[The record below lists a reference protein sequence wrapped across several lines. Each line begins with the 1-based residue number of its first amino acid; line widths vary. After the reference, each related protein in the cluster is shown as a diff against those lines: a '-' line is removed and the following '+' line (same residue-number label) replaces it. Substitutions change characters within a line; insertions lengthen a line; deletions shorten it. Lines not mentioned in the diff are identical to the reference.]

1 MSSGI
6 LVIQNYGVI
15 IFARLGYDN
24 VQVGSMID
32 SYRKRSL
39 IVTLQQLLFQTGYTA
54 NALFWSTVA
63 MSFVDRVPRNRL
75 LGIGYGMCGVFLTL
89 LTILLSQFEDSTNRT
104 AVSEELNVLT

>member
-24 VQVGSMID
+24 VQV
-32 SYRKRSL
+32 SL
-39 IVTLQQLLFQTGYTA
+39 SITNLQLLLIGLLQQLLFQTGYTA

-63 MSFVDRVPRNRL
+63 MSFVDLVPRNKL
-75 LGIGYGMCGVFLTL
+75 LGTGYGLCGFFLSM
-89 LTILLSQFEDSTNRT
+89 LTILLSQFESSTNRA
-104 AVSEELNVLT
+104 AVSTNV